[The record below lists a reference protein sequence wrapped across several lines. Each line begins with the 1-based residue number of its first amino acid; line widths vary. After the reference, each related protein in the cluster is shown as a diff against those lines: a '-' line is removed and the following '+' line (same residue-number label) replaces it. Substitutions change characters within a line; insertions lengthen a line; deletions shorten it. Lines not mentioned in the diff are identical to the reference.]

1 MKKGKE
7 SDMTVIEVRKN
18 KDNHRSYIEQLM
30 KKLISNRSCLGLLR
44 FFAAH
49 PNGRFSK
56 LAIIHAIDDDCN
68 RLEMGQAL
76 EEMVEEKILDV
87 NSDNG
92 IIFYRLTQEEALR
105 RLVLNMA
112 TFDWRDW
119 QLVLEHA

>member
-1 MKKGKE
+1 
-7 SDMTVIEVRKN
+7 MTVIEVK
-18 KDNHRSYIEQLM
+18 KKKARSYIEQLM
-30 KKLISNRSCLGLLR
+30 KKFISNQHCLELLR

-68 RLEMGQAL
+68 RVKMGQAL
-76 EEMVEEKILDV
+76 DEMVEEKILDV
-87 NSDNG
+87 THENG
-92 IIFYRLTQEEALR
+92 TVFYVLTKEEALR

-112 TFDWRDW
+112 IFDWRDW

>member
-1 MKKGKE
+1 
-7 SDMTVIEVRKN
+7 
-18 KDNHRSYIEQLM
+18 M

-56 LAIIHAIDDDCN
+56 LAVVHALDDDCTGW
-68 RLEMGQAL
+68 EMEQAL
-76 EEMVEEKILDV
+76 DEMVEEKILDYI
-87 NSDNG
+87 NEKDN
-92 IIFYRLTQEEALR
+92 IFYTLTREEALR

-112 TFDWRDW
+112 IFDWRDW